1 MKNTDITVPSA
12 ANSSAIELAI
22 NAGAAAS
29 IKAAEVKRG
38 ALEARFL
45 RPIVLIACGS
55 SLAGSI
61 LVSGRAYV
69 AGREK
74 EALLFSLFGLL
85 FLAILLLWKKFQ
97 VHTLTKVTIAAYVL
111 LALATMFVFGL
122 RSSVAAMV
130 VCTGAATAMVY
141 GAQRSMLLLL
151 SLGVAF
157 FCIQFFYSPHGG
169 FYPEAR
175 ELTAAHWWVVLIVI
189 FALACG
195 ISAWLGFMHSE
206 LQDSILSLEQAKT
219 RLESQLERNA
229 TTLIA
234 LQRTEREL
242 KRTNAG
248 LEDRVFARTVSL
260 NEARLD
266 AEEASRAKSEFLANV
281 SHEIRT
287 PLNAVMG
294 MAELIRFEPVSDAV
308 AGYANTITN
317 SGAVLLDV
325 VENILGFAKIE
336 AGKVGVESIEFSPY
350 DVLRDVSALAAVKS
364 VDADIVV
371 NFSTATNLPKLV
383 LGDPLRVV
391 QVLANVVNNAIKF
404 TKQGTVTIETR
415 CRELNHDEVQ
425 IEFTIQDT
433 GIGMKPSQLEKIFE
447 PFVQA
452 DSSATREYRGTG
464 LGLAISRRLVLL
476 MGGKIFAA
484 SEMGHGSTFTIVLP
498 FKRVVTAADA
508 PPQSPAA
515 PAAPAFAGKRILV
528 VEDDPIN
535 RKVAHKMLEKLG
547 FSIEMANDGKQAV
560 EMINQPGFS
569 VDCVLMDLH
578 MPVMNGMEAVAII
591 RKTHN
596 TTALPIIAF
605 TANAFTEQRNIALA
619 GGFNDYITKP
629 VHYDALI
636 AALDRWAR

>member
-1 MKNTDITVPSA
+1 MKNTDITVPA
-12 ANSSAIELAI
+12 GTISSAIELAI
-22 NAGAAAS
+22 STGAAAS
-29 IKAAEVKRG
+29 AQAAADKKG
-38 ALEARFL
+38 ALEAQFL

-55 SLAGSI
+55 SLVGSI
-61 LVSGRAYV
+61 LVAARAY
-69 AGREK
+69 AGGRTN
-74 EALLFSLFGLL
+74 EALLFALFCVA
-85 FLAILLLWKKFQ
+85 FITILLLWKRFQ
-97 VHTLTKVTIAAYVL
+97 VHTLTKFTIGAYVL
-111 LALATMFVFGL
+111 LSVATMFVFGL
-122 RSSVAAMV
+122 HSSVAAMV

-141 GAQRSMLLLL
+141 GTRRSMILL
-151 SLGVAF
+151 SIMGALF
-157 FCIQFFYSPHGG
+157 FCIQFFYGASGG
-169 FYPEAR
+169 FYAQAR
-175 ELTAAHWWVVLIVI
+175 DLNAGHWWVVLVVI

-195 ISAWLGFMHSE
+195 ISAWLGFMHGE
-206 LQDSILSLEQAKT
+206 LQSSILSLEQAKT

-242 KRTNAG
+242 KRTNTG
-248 LEDRVFARTVSL
+248 LENRVFARTVSL

-308 AGYANTITN
+308 AGYANTITD

-364 VDADIVV
+364 IDADIVV
-371 NFSTATNLPKLV
+371 NFSTATTLPKLV
-383 LGDPLRVV
+383 MGDPLRVV
-391 QVLANVVNNAIKF
+391 QALANVVNNAIKF
-404 TKQGTVTIETR
+404 TKQGSVTIETR
-415 CRELNHDEVQ
+415 CREVGIDDVQ

-433 GIGMKPSQLEKIFE
+433 GIGMMPSQLEKIFE
-447 PFVQA
+447 LFVQA
-452 DSSATREYRGTG
+452 DNSASREYRGTG
-464 LGLAISRRLVLL
+464 LGLAISRRLVTL

-498 FKRVVTAADA
+498 FKRVATVTATMPA
-508 PPQSPAA
+508 SPAK
-515 PAAPAFAGKRILV
+515 PPAPAFAGKRILV

-535 RKVAHKMLEKLG
+535 RKVASKMLEKLG
-547 FSIEMANDGKQAV
+547 FTILMANDGRQAV
-560 EMINQPGFS
+560 DMINAADFS

>member
-12 ANSSAIELAI
+12 ANSKAIERAI
-22 NAGAAAS
+22 NAGAAANTT
-29 IKAAEVKRG
+29 AAEVKRG

-45 RPIVLIACGS
+45 RPIVLIACSS
-55 SLAGSI
+55 SLVGSL
-61 LVSGRAYV
+61 LVSARAYT
-69 AGREK
+69 AGRDN
-74 EALLFSLFGLL
+74 EATLFLMFGVA
-85 FLAILLLWKKFQ
+85 FLAILLLWKKCQ
-97 VHTLTKVTIAAYVL
+97 VHTLTKLTVGAYVL
-111 LALATMFVFGL
+111 LSLATMFIFGL
-122 RSSVAAMV
+122 RSSVGAMV
-130 VCTGAATAMVY
+130 VCTGAATAMIY
-141 GAQRSMLLLL
+141 GTRRSMLLLAG
-151 SLGVAF
+151 LGVLF
-157 FCIQFFYSPHGG
+157 FCIQFFYSPNGG
-169 FYPEAR
+169 FYSEAR
-175 ELTAAHWWVVLIVI
+175 TLSAAHWWITLIVI

-195 ISAWLGFMHSE
+195 VSGWLGLLHRE
-206 LQDSILSLEQAKT
+206 LQRSILSLEQAKT

-242 KRTNAG
+242 KRTNAS

-287 PLNAVMG
+287 PLTAVMG

-308 AGYANTITN
+308 ASYANTITD

-364 VDADIVV
+364 INADIVV
-371 NFSTATNLPKLV
+371 NFSTATTLPTAV

-404 TKQGTVTIETR
+404 TKQGSVTIETR
-415 CRELNHDEVQ
+415 CRELNPEEVQ

-433 GIGMKPSQLEKIFE
+433 GIGMKPAQLEKIFE

-452 DSSATREYRGTG
+452 DGSATREYRGTG
-464 LGLAISRRLVLL
+464 LGLAISKRLVLL

-498 FKRVVTAADA
+498 FKRVTPKPVTSVKS
-508 PPQSPAA
+508 PNTPQ
-515 PAAPAFAGKRILV
+515 APAFAGKRILV

-535 RKVAHKMLEKLG
+535 RKVASKMLEKLG
-547 FSIEMANDGKQAV
+547 FSILMANDGQQAV
-560 EMINQPGFS
+560 DMINQPGFA

-578 MPVMNGMEAVAII
+578 MPVLNGMDAVAII

-596 TTALPIIAF
+596 TTSLPIIAF

-636 AALDRWAR
+636 AALERWAR